1 MVQPQE
7 LKQEVQHIQDERER
21 VEREAAA
28 RAQQLE
34 EESQRAA
41 ARAADMDVQ
50 IKQMEKF
57 MFAPARALGKLRR
70 RASACVVWALLGQ
83 ETGQSITTV
92 ADTALGAWVAW
103 HCRWFRSL
111 SW

>member
-1 MVQPQE
+1 MAQPQE

-70 RASACVVWALLGQ
+70 RASACVVWG
-83 ETGQSITTV
+83 
-92 ADTALGAWVAW
+92 ALGAGNRAL
-103 HCRWFRSL
+103 CYNSR
-111 SW
+111 